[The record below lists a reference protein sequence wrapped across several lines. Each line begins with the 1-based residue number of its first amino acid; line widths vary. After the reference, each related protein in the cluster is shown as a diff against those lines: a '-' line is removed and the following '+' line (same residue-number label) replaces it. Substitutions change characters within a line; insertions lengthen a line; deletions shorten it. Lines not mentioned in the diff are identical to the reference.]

1 MTAGVQSPCR
11 FCLCLSRV
19 LEGYTGRP
27 VVRRPWW
34 RELRGRR
41 HCRALL
47 TPVPSSQHRKRR
59 RQGVVATEGDSDR
72 CADLSGVG
80 CSWRRH
86 PRCGHGPWPR
96 AKALWCADL
105 GGVSCGGVGTAGAAL
120 LTPVPSSHH
129 GERSSHGRVATG
141 GDSDRCVQTSVVWA
155 DCGGST
161 SVRVGLVMAQHQKKG
176 KGQTPPASPRPAS
189 PRQAQE
195 GAERAART
203 GGVFQ
208 ATAAVLQNGAQLDL
222 DMSAK
227 DDLWEFITSRQEWA
241 WASADTANASLFG
254 VVADAVRRFVA
265 TPLLAELFD
274 SESPQG
280 ESDVDALH
288 RLVYNKLPIGRDE
301 YMQLGVGPL
310 YRMVA
315 KVLQVDCAAGRV
327 LVEMQ
332 GHGERVFSVP
342 ISSDLLTPVRP
353 QVQHKWREARERRK
367 AAEADRVPEDVC
379 VPAAVYRQPEEEA
392 VGARRPAA
400 AAGSAGRLPGREFQ
414 PPRPFASSGPAL
426 GQCGHSRPK
435 SGLFCDTC
443 QNFWEG
449 QEQRAAPSEGQSMR
463 CPHCKH
469 GRLPIDAPKLPVVP
483 GICHRGQRSAFLPC
497 ACERSK

>member
-1 MTAGVQSPCR
+1 MGV
-11 FCLCLSRV
+11 
-19 LEGYTGRP
+19 
-27 VVRRPWW
+27 
-34 RELRGRR
+34 
-41 HCRALL
+41 
-47 TPVPSSQHRKRR
+47 
-59 RQGVVATEGDSDR
+59 
-72 CADLSGVG
+72 
-80 CSWRRH
+80 
-86 PRCGHGPWPR
+86 
-96 AKALWCADL
+96 LWCADP

-176 KGQTPPASPRPAS
+176 TGQTPPASPRPAS

-265 TPLLAELFD
+265 TPLLAGLFD

-392 VGARRPAA
+392 VGARRPAVA
-400 AAGSAGRLPGREFQ
+400 AARADCRGESSSRQGRSLQVVRRWGSVATHGRNPASSVTRAKISGRARNRGRPLRRGSRCAAHTASTVVCLSTRPTARGAWNLSSRPEVRLP
-414 PPRPFASSGPAL
+414 SL
-426 GQCGHSRPK
+426 
-435 SGLFCDTC
+435 
-443 QNFWEG
+443 
-449 QEQRAAPSEGQSMR
+449 
-463 CPHCKH
+463 
-469 GRLPIDAPKLPVVP
+469 
-483 GICHRGQRSAFLPC
+483 C
-497 ACERSK
+497 A